1 MSLWDLF
8 TSKTSKM
15 GNGLNFVKMFESMYD
30 VYGIVTQDAE
40 YKQYKHEKA
49 LAKLRSGP
57 HF

>member
-1 MSLWDLF
+1 
-8 TSKTSKM
+8 M